1 MRVAS
6 VFATASSRA
15 ASRALRLAATQQR
28 RQAAPALVNSH
39 HNAIIAKASL
49 QMPVLRTFST
59 ASASSVADISVNT
72 ASNAGSSNATAT
84 TQATPRPPQLPEPQF
99 VEVDGKCV
107 LKYVDFAP
115 ESGAMTKDTPT
126 VVLIHG
132 APGTYK
138 DFRYLMPLLSKNARV
153 IGVNLPGF
161 DGSDVLDSDNYYHHI
176 STVPSVQSTLEG
188 IAKICRADENVF
200 VLGHSFGGHA
210 AMHFAGLNAEQQHV
224 NLRGMFLL
232 ASAGFK
238 PHRALV
244 PSANEVML
252 QLLRS
257 NVPMLERV
265 GKAIV
270 HFVYTKHLG
279 FPDNGPKEYFAA
291 GIVRCAT
298 ADFALFRE
306 HLERTSTELPS
317 FLAWAQDDAFMEETI
332 FHDVSAACHPGPR
345 FEFQQG
351 GHNVQKTKADFLA
364 VEMAKWMESVLAGTH
379 DKHTKDVTVL
389 P

>member
-6 VFATASSRA
+6 ALVTSSS
-15 ASRALRLAATQQR
+15 SRALRVSATQQR
-28 RQAAPALVNSH
+28 RQVTSALAASRRHPTAAS
-39 HNAIIAKASL
+39 KASL
-49 QMPVLRTFST
+49 GFPRLRSLST
-59 ASASSVADISVNT
+59 ASASSVADAATTSEST
-72 ASNAGSSNATAT
+72 TAT
-84 TQATPRPPQLPEPQF
+84 TRTTTRPPRPELPEPQF

-107 LKYVDFAP
+107 LKYVEFAP

-126 VVLIHG
+126 IVLIHG
-132 APGTYK
+132 APGSYK
-138 DFRYLMPLLSKNARV
+138 DFRYLMPLLSKHNARV

-161 DGSDVLDSDNYYHHI
+161 DGSDVLDADNYYHHI
-176 STVPSVQSTLEG
+176 SAVPSVQSTLEG
-188 IAKICRADENVF
+188 IAKICGPDENVF

-210 AMHFAGLNAEQQHV
+210 AMHFAGLNAEQQLV

-238 PHRALV
+238 PHRALI
-244 PSANEVML
+244 PSANEVMF

-257 NVPMLERV
+257 NVSILERA
-265 GKAIV
+265 GKELV
-270 HFVYTKHLG
+270 HWVYTKHLG

-298 ADFALFRE
+298 ADFTLFRE
-306 HLERTSTELPS
+306 HLERTSTDLPS
-317 FLAWAQDDAFMEETI
+317 FLAWAQDDAFMEEAI

-345 FEFQQG
+345 FEFQRG

-364 VEMAKWMESVLAGTH
+364 VEMTKWMESVVAGTH
-379 DKHTKDVTVL
+379 EKHAKDVTVL

>member
-6 VFATASSRA
+6 VLVART
-15 ASRALRLAATQQR
+15 LRLMATQQR
-28 RQAAPALVNSH
+28 RPV
-39 HNAIIAKASL
+39 IAMLSSSSRNFISTNVPGQRA
-49 QMPVLRTFST
+49 FST
-59 ASASSVADISVNT
+59 ASASAVADATTS
-72 ASNAGSSNATAT
+72 SSNATAT
-84 TQATPRPPQLPEPQF
+84 CITTTRPPRPQLPEPQF

-107 LKYVDFAP
+107 LKYVEYAP
-115 ESGAMTKDTPT
+115 ESSITTIATKDTPT

-132 APGTYK
+132 APGTFK
-138 DFRYLMPLLSKNARV
+138 DFRYLMPLLSKRGARV
-153 IGVNLPGF
+153 IGINLPGF
-161 DGSDVLDSDNYYHHI
+161 DGSDVLDTDNYYQHI
-176 STVPSVQSTLEG
+176 SAVPSVQSTLEG

-224 NLRGMFLL
+224 NLKGMFLL

-238 PHRALV
+238 PHKALI
-244 PSANEVML
+244 PSANEVMF

-257 NVPMLERV
+257 NVPILERV
-265 GKAIV
+265 GKELV
-270 HFVYTKHLG
+270 HWVYTKHLG
-279 FPDNGPKEYFAA
+279 FPNNGPKEYFAA

-298 ADFALFRE
+298 ADFKLYRE
-306 HLERTSTELPS
+306 HLERTSVDLPS
-317 FLAWAQDDAFMEETI
+317 FLAWAQDDAFMESEI

-345 FEFQQG
+345 FEFQRG

-364 VEMAKWMESVLAGTH
+364 AEMTKWMESVLAGTH
-379 DKHTKDVTVL
+379 EKHSKDVTVL